1 MYGTPHAHT
10 TQIIRRASDSVSQ
23 EHVFLGKNQFGPCS
37 SSSDIIPTSRRL
49 VLCSWNIHL
58 SCERCFCAHSITS
71 AKLNFS
77 HGAVSHQQ
85 RQYHLFMPG
94 VHLLI
99 RTETGVILK
108 CGLTRWLFASAACV
122 APHSTTIG
130 AFFLLL
136 RGPFAFVLV
145 AVGNRYMFKTDLVV
159 DLFGLAHTYLNRRWR
174 RAAVAAWCGIS
185 FFYLAT
191 ISVEQQVSEL
201 QSALDPEESQRPTSM
216 PRPTSTPRALTD
228 VKKPLKGAKKQ
239 LHDWAKI
246 VLKMI
251 LKFRRHVLFAHK
263 IKFTC
268 YCCFRKTEVFGFS
281 AIFIVQNMT
290 WESGATKIIVRNP

>member
-1 MYGTPHAHT
+1 MGPHMHTPHRSFAEQVTLCPRNMFFLEKTSSAPAAAAAILSPRHVVWYCALGT
-10 TQIIRRASDSVSQ
+10 FICLASDAFA
-23 EHVFLGKNQFGPCS
+23 H
-37 SSSDIIPTSRRL
+37 IPSRL
-49 VLCSWNIHL
+49 
-58 SCERCFCAHSITS
+58 
-71 AKLNFS
+71 S